1 MFDLF
6 VLDSALPDSSLRQWN
21 LDYEYSGIP
30 DCTSEISISG
40 VRILL
45 QSKISRILNN
55 K

>member
-6 VLDSALPDSSLRQWN
+6 VLDSALPDSSLCKWN

-45 QSKISRILNN
+45 
-55 K
+55 